1 MSELWAVS
9 TETVNAAFN
18 EIERIGSWP
27 IQALNVGLFVL
38 VLGVCW
44 LFLRSTR
51 GDLLKLQKTHEDE
64 RKEYVT
70 SLKVL
75 LTENGKIIERNN
87 TIFERIDRRLERMNN
102 GGKG

>member
-1 MSELWAVS
+1 MLLAVS
-9 TETVNAAFN
+9 GETVNAALN

-51 GDLLKLQKTHEDE
+51 SDLAKLQKNYEEE

-70 SLKVL
+70 SLRSL

-87 TIFERIDRRLERMNN
+87 TIFDRIDRKLERID
-102 GGKG
+102 GKG

>member
-1 MSELWAVS
+1 MLLAVS
-9 TETVNAAFN
+9 TETVNAALN

-51 GDLLKLQKTHEDE
+51 SDLARLQKTHEEE

-70 SLKVL
+70 SLKDL
-75 LTENGKIIERNN
+75 LAENGKIIERNN
-87 TIFERIDRRLERMNN
+87 TIFERIDRRLERIN
-102 GGKG
+102 GKS